1 MYPYYPVTM
10 AYPDY
15 MYSQYHSYYSMP
27 NLYGLPQPYMTN
39 MNPNGYSGGQ
49 GKKKNTGHKD
59 HVEAYTNGVVDPES
73 LPPETRTGTLSPST
87 ASETKSAQ
95 TNTTTT
101 EHAPNLAEK
110 SPELLSI
117 GVQDPELASAA
128 TPVLLEKP
136 PSTEISTDPAFPVY
150 FNTNADEM
158 KKFFHAADT
167 SANSV
172 AIANANANTN
182 TNIES
187 VAKVL
192 ANCSFTVHRSRY
204 ILIDHQNGSVSEASY
219 ELPASKTSTGNLE
232 KQTAPPKPAAGNWA
246 LVLQSTAKKAPKKVV
261 AKPKTTTRVSSPD
274 ASPAAT
280 PGADNIPQR
289 LGYLVLKMLFDP
301 RFHLSAERKFDVPAR
316 GLTNTG
322 NICYMNAILQ
332 CLMFCSPFNRS
343 LHCVKEKSVGQL
355 GESTNPLLDATIS
368 FVDDFVNVSAP
379 VKSNSAIYNADGIV
393 IGRPLSPESLYMKLI
408 ENEKFQH
415 LQWGEQEDAEEFLNN
430 LLEGLHEEFVV
441 AGSILS
447 PSDWETLSSKYT
459 NELATPEGV
468 DLRAHMKHASQ
479 LLHNFST
486 RGKHLERNEISESEE
501 DTEDEDTSDWAE
513 VGSGKRT
520 YKKHVVEVEPSPITQ
535 IFGGRFRSVLTIP
548 TSKETRSI
556 TIDPFRCIQLD
567 ILVDGVSTIENALRR
582 FNEPEKIS
590 FRTESGRDVL
600 ARKQTYIEQLPQVL
614 VLQLKRFSFQRSS
627 ELAEFEAEEPAYNGT
642 IEKVMKVVQF
652 GLELTVPP
660 ECLAPVRNKASADT
674 YRLISVVYHHG
685 RQAEGGHYTCD
696 VKRDD
701 NRWLRIDDTSV
712 ETVDASNVIQ
722 EPEAKDKSAYLLF
735 YELKK

>member
-15 MYSQYHSYYSMP
+15 MYSQYHNYYSMP

-39 MNPNGYSGGQ
+39 MNPTGYPGAQS
-49 GKKKNTGHKD
+49 KKKNTNNKD
-59 HVEAYTNGVVDPES
+59 QVEIHNNGVVDLQS
-73 LPPETRTGTLSPST
+73 LPPETRTGTLSPSS
-87 ASETKSAQ
+87 ASETKTVQ
-95 TNTTTT
+95 TATTTT
-101 EHAPNLAEK
+101 EHPKTLAEN
-110 SPELLSI
+110 SPELSNV
-117 GVQDPELASAA
+117 GVQDTVLASATA
-128 TPVLLEKP
+128 PVSPQKNLSPEF
-136 PSTEISTDPAFPVY
+136 STDPSFPVF
-150 FNTNADEM
+150 FNTSADEV
-158 KKFFHAADT
+158 KKLSQAGDK
-167 SANSV
+167 SANSL
-172 AIANANANTN
+172 INANAS
-182 TNIES
+182 IEVVS
-187 VAKVL
+187 KVL
-192 ANCSFTVHRSRY
+192 ANSSFTVHSSRY
-204 ILIDHQNGSVSEASY
+204 ILINHQNGSVSETSY
-219 ELPASKTSTGNLE
+219 VPPASKTSIGNLE
-232 KQTAPPKPAAGNWA
+232 KLTAPTKPAAGNWA
-246 LVLQSTAKKAPKKVV
+246 LVLQSTAKKAPKKTA
-261 AKPKTTTRVSSPD
+261 AKPKTTTRASSPD
-274 ASPAAT
+274 ASPSAT

-301 RFHLSAERKFDVPAR
+301 SFRLGDERKFDIPSR

-355 GESTNPLLDATIS
+355 GESTTPLLDATIT
-368 FVDDFVNVSAP
+368 FVDDFVNVSMPA
-379 VKSNSAIYNADGIV
+379 KSNSATFNADGIV

-441 AGSILS
+441 AGSKLS
-447 PSDWETLSSKYT
+447 QSDWEILSSKYAS
-459 NELATPEGV
+459 ELATPEGA
-468 DLRAHMKHASQ
+468 DLRAHMRHASQ

-501 DTEDEDTSDWAE
+501 DTDDEDTSDWAE

-582 FNEPEKIS
+582 FNDPEKIP
-590 FRTESGRDVL
+590 FRIESGRDVL
-600 ARKQTYIEQLPQVL
+600 AKKQTYIEQLPQVL

-627 ELAEFEAEEPAYNGT
+627 ELTEFEAEELAYNGT

-652 GLELTVPP
+652 GLELTIPP
-660 ECLAPVRNKASADT
+660 ECLAPARNKAAADS

-696 VKRDD
+696 VKRDG

-712 ETVDASNVIQ
+712 ETVDASNVIL

-735 YELKK
+735 YELIQ